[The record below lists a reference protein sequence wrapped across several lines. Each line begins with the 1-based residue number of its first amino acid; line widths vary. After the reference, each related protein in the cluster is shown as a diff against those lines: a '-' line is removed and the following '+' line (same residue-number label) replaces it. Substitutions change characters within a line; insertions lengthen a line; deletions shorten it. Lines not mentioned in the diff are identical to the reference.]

1 MCALNL
7 VSKDTQGIIKYKD
20 GDNVEF
26 KEKLAS
32 VNYKEEFKQLA
43 LKYIAIKKLIARN
56 KSLATTDQKFRLPF
70 FIIYLSNVVYI
81 FRKGIKGILRK
92 EF

>member
-32 VNYKEEFKQLA
+32 VNYKE
-43 LKYIAIKKLIARN
+43 
-56 KSLATTDQKFRLPF
+56 
-70 FIIYLSNVVYI
+70 
-81 FRKGIKGILRK
+81 GI
-92 EF
+92 